1 MINLELEALLTKNLS
16 SSSLS
21 DALKEKKKD
30 KTPFL
35 TEEEEN
41 ELKKNEQQQ
50 QESKSSANQVP
61 SKLTCPFVEHGV
73 HIIKD
78 AVLIPCCGHF
88 ICCDECIREKIS
100 GEEIVDCPMKDCGH
114 EIDSLESITSH
125 HQMRSMVNEYLNDVK
140 LNKFNNNNNNKKKDD
155 LFIDLLLN
163 DDFETNSLSIENPV
177 NELNSKQSVVVV
189 DVKNEEK
196 ESLNEK
202 GEELVQAKSPLQ
214 DSNISST
221 IPLNKALLPTPPS
234 PLHVVTA
241 TEKVSQCAL
250 ITPANNIQRIATLSK
265 PPPHTMSQPLYVAD
279 GYSYNPMVR
288 PPIMP
293 NKIRRMPNNI
303 SIPIHPHQ
311 MPHHQIRGPIMH
323 YGGMQGG
330 YEMSNYHQTNYY
342 PPYQQSSQYP
352 PNPPVYHQQP
362 HIHAYNAGMSN
373 NYGPPFMSN
382 TNMPVGSMPQKQLSE
397 KEFYE
402 MKERILKRE

>member
-41 ELKKNEQQQ
+41 ELKKNEHQQ

-140 LNKFNNNNNNKKKDD
+140 LNKFNNNNNNKKKDV
-155 LFIDLLLN
+155 LFIESGCLRGILLVFALIIALIHI
-163 DDFETNSLSIENPV
+163 S
-177 NELNSKQSVVVV
+177 
-189 DVKNEEK
+189 
-196 ESLNEK
+196 
-202 GEELVQAKSPLQ
+202 
-214 DSNISST
+214 ISSY
-221 IPLNKALLPTPPS
+221 PL
-234 PLHVVTA
+234 
-241 TEKVSQCAL
+241 
-250 ITPANNIQRIATLSK
+250 
-265 PPPHTMSQPLYVAD
+265 
-279 GYSYNPMVR
+279 
-288 PPIMP
+288 
-293 NKIRRMPNNI
+293 
-303 SIPIHPHQ
+303 
-311 MPHHQIRGPIMH
+311 
-323 YGGMQGG
+323 
-330 YEMSNYHQTNYY
+330 
-342 PPYQQSSQYP
+342 
-352 PNPPVYHQQP
+352 
-362 HIHAYNAGMSN
+362 
-373 NYGPPFMSN
+373 
-382 TNMPVGSMPQKQLSE
+382 
-397 KEFYE
+397 
-402 MKERILKRE
+402 

>member
-1 MINLELEALLTKNLS
+1 M
-16 SSSLS
+16 
-21 DALKEKKKD
+21 
-30 KTPFL
+30 
-35 TEEEEN
+35 
-41 ELKKNEQQQ
+41 KKNEQQQ

-140 LNKFNNNNNNKKKDD
+140 LNKFNNNNKKKNDD
-155 LFIDLLLN
+155 LFIDLYLN
-163 DDFETNSLSIENPV
+163 DDFDTINPNSLSNENPA
-177 NELNSKQSVVVV
+177 NDTIKIEIFETEMINKKENLNNYETFKMKEEIEHNSSGSYREKQ
-189 DVKNEEK
+189 
-196 ESLNEK
+196 L
-202 GEELVQAKSPLQ
+202 GFELVQS
-214 DSNISST
+214 
-221 IPLNKALLPTPPS
+221 
-234 PLHVVTA
+234 
-241 TEKVSQCAL
+241 
-250 ITPANNIQRIATLSK
+250 
-265 PPPHTMSQPLYVAD
+265 
-279 GYSYNPMVR
+279 
-288 PPIMP
+288 
-293 NKIRRMPNNI
+293 
-303 SIPIHPHQ
+303 
-311 MPHHQIRGPIMH
+311 
-323 YGGMQGG
+323 
-330 YEMSNYHQTNYY
+330 SNYHQTNYY